1 MKKIQPFLKSI
12 FSIYSSTVLIN
23 ENNLTF
29 NIENGTPKNKT
40 HTFFWV
46 HSFFSFIRF
55 FVVIL
60 VIVIDYML
68 FFSIYT
74 INMRH

>member
-1 MKKIQPFLKSI
+1 MEPLKIKH
-12 FSIYSSTVLIN
+12 
-23 ENNLTF
+23 
-29 NIENGTPKNKT
+29 T
-40 HTFFWV
+40 HFFEYIV
-46 HSFFSFIRF
+46 FFSFIRF